1 MAGNDNRSRDI
12 SSNSKRNYKKVPK
25 FKPKGTAK
33 RVVAVF
39 LSLIFIFLG
48 SFIIYYYRTL
58 DSFNFD
64 NFSNNKNTD
73 ATTDGEAPDLG
84 DGELNTNMDSGLLN
98 DPMVLNVMLFGS
110 DMRADSGEDYGRS
123 DSMILLSI
131 DNRHD
136 KIKLTS
142 FLRDT
147 YVEIPGHGMGKITT
161 AYSYGGPE
169 LAIETVEY
177 NFGIK
182 IDRYAVVGFDAFE
195 NIVNTLGGIDL
206 ELTQDEID
214 YINHQRAINNQTDT
228 LTEITDPPG
237 MVHLNGSQAL
247 WHVRNRGWDYT
258 QYGDPYV
265 FEGDDWDRTD
275 RQRKFLNAVMEDMK
289 SASIP
294 QLIQIVS
301 EIGPMITTNL
311 TKNEIT
317 TLVMNALTYLGYDME
332 ETTVPKNYW
341 GYETTSDGQSIIQI
355 YDFDAARKEL
365 AVFLYEELVT
375 GGVDINTSSES
386 SDNSEY

>member
-12 SSNSKRNYKKVPK
+12 SSSSKKIKKVPK

-33 RVVAVF
+33 RVAAVF
-39 LSLIFIFLG
+39 LSLIFILLG
-48 SFIIYYYRTL
+48 SGIIYYYKTL

-64 NFSNNKNTD
+64 NFSNKNNVD

-110 DMRADSGEDYGRS
+110 DVRADSGEDYGRS

-195 NIVNTLGGIDL
+195 NIVDTMGGIDL

-214 YINHQRAINNQTDT
+214 YINHQREINFQTDT
-228 LTEITDPPG
+228 YTEITDPPG
-237 MVHLNGSQAL
+237 IVHLNGSQAL
-247 WHVRNRGWDYT
+247 WYCRNRGWDYRD
-258 QYGDPYV
+258 QGDPYV

-275 RQRKFLNAVMEDMK
+275 RQRKFLNKVMEDMK
-289 SASIP
+289 SASLP

-311 TKNEIT
+311 TKSEIT
-317 TLVMNALTYLGYDME
+317 TLVMNALTYLSYDMV
-332 ETTVPKNYW
+332 ETTVPNNYW
-341 GYETTSDGQSIIQI
+341 GYEKTSDGQSIIQI

-365 AVFLYEELVT
+365 AVFLYEDLVT
-375 GGVDINTSSES
+375 GGVDISNEGSY
-386 SDNSEY
+386 D

>member
-12 SSNSKRNYKKVPK
+12 SSTTRKSKVPK
-25 FKPKGTAK
+25 FKPRGRAK
-33 RVVAVF
+33 RVVVVF
-39 LSLIFIFLG
+39 FSLLFLVCG
-48 SFIIYYYRTL
+48 SGIIYYYKTL
-58 DSFNFD
+58 DSFNFE
-64 NFSNNKNTD
+64 NFSGNNQAGNNSSSED
-73 ATTDGEAPDLG
+73 APDLG
-84 DGELNTNMDSGLLN
+84 DGELNTDMDSGLLN

-136 KIKLTS
+136 KIKISS

-147 YVEIPGHGMGKITT
+147 YVDIPGYGMGKITA
-161 AYSYGGPE
+161 AYSYGGPQ
-169 LAIETVEY
+169 LAIETIQK

-195 NIVNTLGGIDL
+195 DIVNTLGGIDL

-237 MVHLNGSQAL
+237 IVHLNGSQAL
-247 WHVRNRGWDYT
+247 WHVRNRGWDYSD
-258 QYGDPYV
+258 YGDPYV
-265 FEGDDWDRTD
+265 FEGDDWDRTE
-275 RQRKFLNAVMEDMK
+275 RQRKFLATVMDDMK
-289 SASIP
+289 SASIT
-294 QLIQIVS
+294 QLIQIVG

-317 TLVMNALTYLGYDME
+317 TLVMNAMTYLKYEMV
-332 ETTVPKNYW
+332 ETTVPNNYW
-341 GYETTSDGQSIIQI
+341 GYEMTDDAQSVIEI

-375 GGVDINTSSES
+375 GGVDIS
-386 SDNSEY
+386 SDSE

>member
-25 FKPKGTAK
+25 FKPKGTAR

-39 LSLIFIFLG
+39 LSLIFIFFG

-73 ATTDGEAPDLG
+73 ATTEGDAPDLG

-110 DMRADSGEDYGRS
+110 DVRADSGEDYGRS
-123 DSMILLSI
+123 DSMILLSV

-147 YVEIPGHGMGKITT
+147 YVEIPGYGMGKITT

-169 LAIETVEY
+169 LAIETVEH

-195 NIVNTLGGIDL
+195 NIVDTLGGIDL

-237 MVHLNGSQAL
+237 IVHLNGSQAL

-289 SASIP
+289 SASLP

-311 TKNEIT
+311 TKSEIT
-317 TLVMNALTYLGYDME
+317 TLVMNALTYLGYDMV
-332 ETTVPKNYW
+332 ETTVPNNYW

-375 GGVDINTSSES
+375 GGVDISTSSES

>member
-12 SSNSKRNYKKVPK
+12 SSTTRDISSTTRKSKVPK
-25 FKPKGTAK
+25 FKPKGRAR
-33 RVVAVF
+33 RVFVVF
-39 LSLIFIFLG
+39 LSLLFIVCG
-48 SFIIYYYRTL
+48 SGILYYYKTL
-58 DSFNFD
+58 DSFNFEKIYGQD
-64 NFSNNKNTD
+64 NDDSTVSGD
-73 ATTDGEAPDLG
+73 APDLG
-84 DGELNTNMDSGLLN
+84 DGDLNTDMDSGLLN

-136 KIKLTS
+136 KIKVSS

-147 YVEIPGHGMGKITT
+147 YVDIPGYGMGKITA
-161 AYSYGGPE
+161 AYSYGGPQ
-169 LAIETVEY
+169 LAIETIQK

-195 NIVNTLGGIDL
+195 NIVDTLGGIDL

-237 MVHLNGSQAL
+237 IVHLNGSQAL

-265 FEGDDWDRTD
+265 FEGDDWDRTE
-275 RQRKFLNAVMEDMK
+275 RQRKFLATVMEDMK
-289 SASIP
+289 SASIT
-294 QLIQIVS
+294 QLVQIVG

-317 TLVMNALTYLGYDME
+317 TLVMNAMTYLNYEMV
-332 ETTVPKNYW
+332 ETTVPNNFW
-341 GYETTSDGQSIIQI
+341 GYETYDGQSVIEI
-355 YDFDAARKEL
+355 YDFDSARKEL

-375 GGVDINTSSES
+375 GGVEISTDFE
-386 SDNSEY
+386 

>member
-25 FKPKGTAK
+25 FKPKGTAR

-39 LSLIFIFLG
+39 LSIIFILLG
-48 SFIIYYYRTL
+48 SGILYYYRTL

-64 NFSNNKNTD
+64 NFSNNKSTD

-123 DSMILLSI
+123 DSMILLSV

-147 YVEIPGHGMGKITT
+147 YVEIPGYGMGKITT

-177 NFGIK
+177 NFGVK

-195 NIVNTLGGIDL
+195 NIVDTLGGIDL

-237 MVHLNGSQAL
+237 IVHLNGSQAL
-247 WHVRNRGWDYT
+247 WHVRNRGWDYS

-311 TKNEIT
+311 TKSEIT
-317 TLVMNALTYLGYDME
+317 TLVMNALTYLSYDMV
-332 ETTVPKNYW
+332 ETTVPNNYW

-375 GGVDINTSSES
+375 GGVNISTSDDS
-386 SDNSEY
+386 SDYSEY

>member
-12 SSNSKRNYKKVPK
+12 SSNSKKIKVPK
-25 FKPKGTAK
+25 FKPKGTGK
-33 RVVAVF
+33 RVAAVF
-39 LSLIFIFLG
+39 FSLIFLLLG
-48 SFIIYYYRTL
+48 SGIIYYYKTL
-58 DSFNFD
+58 DSFNFQ
-64 NFSNNKNTD
+64 NIGNEGGNSSRTE
-73 ATTDGEAPDLG
+73 DGEAPDLG
-84 DGELNTNMDSGLLN
+84 DGDLNTNLDSGLLN

-110 DMRADSGEDYGRS
+110 DMREDSQEDYGRS
-123 DSMILLSI
+123 DSMILFSI

-147 YVEIPGHGMGKITT
+147 YVEIPGYGMGKITT

-169 LAIETVEY
+169 LAIETVEH

-214 YINHQRAINNQTDT
+214 YINHQREINFQTDT
-228 LTEITDPPG
+228 YTEITDPPG
-237 MVHLNGSQAL
+237 IVHLNGSQAL
-247 WHVRNRGWDYT
+247 WYCRNRGWDYREE
-258 QYGDPYV
+258 GDPYV

-275 RQRKFLNAVMEDMK
+275 RQRKFLNTVMNDMK
-289 SASIP
+289 SASLP
-294 QLIQIVS
+294 QLIQIVG
-301 EIGPMITTNL
+301 EVGPMITTNL
-311 TKNEIT
+311 TKSEIT
-317 TLVMNALTYLGYDME
+317 TLVMNALTYLSYDMV
-332 ETTVPKNYW
+332 ETTVPNNYW
-341 GYETTSDGQSIIQI
+341 GYEQTSDGQSIIQI

-375 GGVDINTSSES
+375 GGVDISTESE
-386 SDNSEY
+386 D